1 MTLTEKYPCP
11 YQFVVIEGNIGAGK
25 TSLATRISEDY
36 GAKLILER
44 FADNPFLPKFYEDK
58 ERFAFPVEM
67 SFLADRY
74 NQLKRDLHTKD
85 LFAPFTVADYYFMKS
100 LIFAKNTLASDEYK
114 LYSQIFQIIYQA
126 LPKPDLYVYLHRDS
140 DNLLENI
147 KNRGRDYETQ
157 ISGEYLKSIQ
167 KSYFEFFKQEPD
179 LPIVVVDMNGSDFV
193 KSNQDFE
200 TLINLL
206 FSKRYGPGIKF
217 VKCSNG
223 NEV

>member
-85 LFAPFTVADYYFMKS
+85 LFASFTVADYYFMKS